1 MSHVDDGALHA
12 YLDGALDSL
21 PASEAARIREHIGS
35 CPACGARLEEERALR
50 AEAEAILAGA
60 APGVGPLPP
69 FEELRAMARARR
81 RAGPGGRLQRLSWAA
96 TVVLAMGAGWMLRG
110 SQGWRF
116 TGAPEVG
123 PTMAEPRREAEAPG
137 AVAVAESV
145 PTPLAEERQLA
156 DAAGAVPSV
165 VEGRA
170 SPAATEPPA
179 QAPAE
184 RQRLAQ
190 AEAPPTTSQ
199 AAAPSAPPTDVDQ
212 VARSLSAARERVAAM
227 AAERP
232 QPVEELRARGEVVGV
247 SAAMA
252 ARRPTPTAPASVMVP
267 GLEVLEVSR
276 AGGAFPEG
284 TMRVLQR
291 LDRDTL
297 ELIHLPEGSDAPDAA
312 AELPDGRAQAVAPL
326 GGGWLVGRARVTPER
341 LRALLALVRG
351 SDGDI

>member
-1 MSHVDDGALHA
+1 MWHVDEGALHA

-21 PASEAARIREHIGS
+21 PASEAARIREHIAS

-50 AEAEAILAGA
+50 AEAEAILSGA
-60 APGVGPLPP
+60 APDAGPLPP

-81 RAGPGGRLQRLSWAA
+81 RTGSGSRLQRLSWAA
-96 TVVLAMGAGWMLRG
+96 TIVLAMGAGWMLRG

-123 PTMAEPRREAEAPG
+123 STMAEPRLEAEAPG
-137 AVAVAESV
+137 AVEVAESI

-156 DAAGAVPSV
+156 DAAGGVPSV
-165 VEGRA
+165 VEGGA
-170 SPAATEPPA
+170 SPAAAE
-179 QAPAE
+179 APAAETAE
-184 RQRLAQ
+184 RPRLAQ
-190 AEAPPTTSQ
+190 AEAAPVASQ

-212 VARSLSAARERVAAM
+212 MARSLAATRERVAAM
-227 AAERP
+227 TAERP
-232 QPVEELRARGEVVGV
+232 QPVEDLRARGEVVGV
-247 SAAMA
+247 SAAMT
-252 ARRPTPTAPASVMVP
+252 ARGPAPAAPASVMVP
-267 GLEVLEVSR
+267 GLVVFEVSR

-297 ELIHLPEGSDAPDAA
+297 ELFHLPEGSAAPDSA

-351 SDGDI
+351 SDGDV